1 MLFCFYLCVHG
12 VHMFVCAGVH
22 IAVYAGVHMSLCA
35 AVHMFVYSG
44 VHKSVCAGVHM
55 FVCAGVH
62 KSVCAG
68 VHKSVYAGVHMS
80 LCAAVHMFVYSGVHM
95 FVCAGVHAH
104 ACEFLRSILGIFSKL
119 LPTFVSGNRIDWLG
133 WSARELQGSICFYLC
148 PPQQATENATTPAW
162 LFVWFWGSN
171 SFPYA
176 FRAGT
181 LPTEPS
187 PNHNYALLS
196 DHIDFKVVFQ
206 L

>member
-1 MLFCFYLCVHG
+1 MLFCFYLCVH
-12 VHMFVCAGVH
+12 
-22 IAVYAGVHMSLCA
+22 
-35 AVHMFVYSG
+35 
-44 VHKSVCAGVHM
+44 
-55 FVCAGVH
+55 
-62 KSVCAG
+62 
-68 VHKSVYAGVHMS
+68 
-80 LCAAVHMFVYSGVHM
+80 GVHM

-206 L
+206 LQHHVNYSYNLLTLSAWLRINHQA